1 MNAFLALLQGPDT
14 TPAAPLAE
22 AAGDAVQETW
32 RLMDLPAMWVV
43 VLILIPGAFG
53 VAYLAYWRES
63 ISNRARWSMVTLR
76 ALSFLL
82 LITVLARPVH
92 VRQQQN
98 VISPEVLLLFDDSGS
113 MSREDA
119 YTGDPEARAALQ
131 ALTGK
136 PPETITRAEIALAVR
151 DELEQYA
158 EATGYIP
165 RTFRFSDDLE
175 PLAAGSSLEG
185 RGAATAIGDAVRAA
199 LAGHRGRYIT
209 DMVIVSDGRS
219 NTGAAI
225 EEAVGAAG
233 VSGVAV
239 NTVLVG
245 DNRTEINLA
254 VELVDSP
261 DAVLEGDQVEISAR
275 VSARGTEG
283 GSVTLLLE
291 ELSTSGSEEVRT
303 VTSQEVPLVDSGD
316 RVVLVAGR
324 DALDY
329 GSSER
334 RFRLRVEPLEGE
346 RVTDD
351 NQLTLSV
358 TVTRE
363 KVRVL
368 YVEGYPRYEYRF
380 LNTELRRI
388 DDRIDVQLFLLSAT
402 PDFQQDRTRGLAS
415 LTSVPTSREELLEN
429 YDVII
434 LGDINPYDIS
444 PDPARGEE
452 FVRSL
457 FEFVERG
464 GGLCIIAGQYDMPRS
479 IAGTEFADLLPV
491 ELDRAGVSMLDV
503 PTSKEHRYTLE
514 DPGAP
519 HEIVRLEQDTETNRA
534 LWEDERGLRGFYW
547 HYPVRGAKAG
557 SQVLLR
563 HPVASIAG
571 GGDRDPLLVTGYFP
585 SGRTLFL
592 AVEATNRWRFRFGYR
607 YYEAFWRNALRWL
620 ALGRMRSGDRRFE
633 LESLR
638 TEYDISDRVTLE
650 ARVLDEDYRPSE
662 APAQKVILRTP
673 DGEETYLVLAG
684 VEGRPGLYRG
694 TYQPER
700 PGRYVSLVES
710 ETGGERVRAEFEV
723 LLPSRENADPSPDPL
738 LMERL
743 ASLTGGVAASAS
755 ELALVQEAFPPDQE
769 RREPVS
775 SQLEDAWDR
784 WATLLLALA
793 LLGSEWLLRKR
804 MELI

>member
-1 MNAFLALLQGPDT
+1 MSPLLALLQS
-14 TPAAPLAE
+14 PA
-22 AAGDAVQETW
+22 AAGDTVQETW
-32 RLMDLPAMWVV
+32 RLLELPPLWVV
-43 VLILIPGAFG
+43 VLILIPGAVG

-63 ISNRARWSMVTLR
+63 ISSGARWTMVTLR
-76 ALSFLL
+76 ALSLL
-82 LITVLARPVH
+82 LLLAVLARPVH

-98 VISPEVLLLFDDSGS
+98 VIAPEVLLLFDDSGS

-119 YTGDPEARAALQ
+119 YAGDPEARAALQ
-131 ALTGK
+131 ALTGRA
-136 PPETITRAEIALAVR
+136 PEGQTRSAIAEAVR
-151 DELEQYA
+151 ERVAKLAADR
-158 EATGYIP
+158 GYVP
-165 RTFRFSDDLE
+165 RTFRFSDDLQ
-175 PLAAGSSLEG
+175 PLAAGAGLDGKGS
-185 RGAATAIGDAVRAA
+185 ATAIGDAVRAA
-199 LAGHRGRYIT
+199 LAGYRGRYVS
-209 DMVIVSDGRS
+209 DVVVVSDGRS
-219 NTGAAI
+219 NSGSAI
-225 EEAVGAAG
+225 EEAAGAAG
-233 VSGVAV
+233 VAGVAI
-239 NTVLVG
+239 NTVVVG
-245 DNRTEINLA
+245 DDRTEVNVAI
-254 VELVDSP
+254 ELVDSP
-261 DAVLEGDQVEISAR
+261 SSVLEGDQIEIAAR
-275 VSARGTEG
+275 VSARGAEG
-283 GSVTLLLE
+283 GSVVLQLE
-291 ELSTSGSEEVRT
+291 ELSTTGSDEVRL
-303 VTSQEVPLVDSGD
+303 VTSEEVPLVDSGD

-329 GSSER
+329 GASER
-334 RFRLRVEPLEGE
+334 RFRLRVDPLEGE

-351 NQLTLSV
+351 NELVLSV

-388 DDRIDVQLFLLSAT
+388 DDRIDVQLYLLSAT
-402 PDFQQDRTRGLAS
+402 PDFQQDRTRGLPS

-434 LGDINPYDIS
+434 LGDVNPYDIS

-464 GGLCIIAGQYDMPRS
+464 GGLCVIAGQYDMPRS
-479 IAGTEFADLLPV
+479 IAGTDFADLLPV

-503 PTSKEHRYTLE
+503 PTEREHRYTLE

-519 HEIVRLEQDTETNRA
+519 HEIVRLEQDAEVNRA

-557 SQVLLR
+557 AQVLLR

-571 GGDRDPLLVTGYFP
+571 GGERDPLLVTGYFP

-638 TEYDISDRVTLE
+638 TEYDISERVTLE
-650 ARVLDEDYRPSE
+650 ARVLDEDFQPSE
-662 APAQKVILRTP
+662 EPSQAVILRTP
-673 DGEETYLVLAG
+673 DGEDVDLVLAG

-694 TYQPER
+694 TFQPER
-700 PGRYVSLVES
+700 PGRYVTLVES
-710 ETGGERVRAEFEV
+710 ETGGERVRTEFDV

-743 ASLTGGVAASAS
+743 AQLTGGIAASATDLT
-755 ELALVQEAFPPDQE
+755 ELEAAFPADQE

-784 WATLLLALA
+784 WATLLLALG
-793 LLGSEWLLRKR
+793 LLSAEWLLRKR
-804 MELI
+804 LELV

>member
-1 MNAFLALLQGPDT
+1 MSPFMSTLQT
-14 TPAAPLAE
+14 
-22 AAGDAVQETW
+22 AGDAVEETW
-32 RLMDLPAMWVV
+32 RLMEVPPLWVV

-63 ISNRARWSMVTLR
+63 ISRAARWTMVTLR
-76 ALSFLL
+76 ALSLL
-82 LITVLARPVH
+82 LLLVVLARPVH

-98 VISPEVLLLFDDSGS
+98 VIAPEVLLLFDDSGS

-119 YTGDPEARAALQ
+119 YAGDPDARAALE
-131 ALTGK
+131 ALTGQA
-136 PPETITRAEIALAVR
+136 PEGQTRARIAGAVR
-151 DELEQYA
+151 GALETLA
-158 EATGYIP
+158 ADRGYVP
-165 RTFRFSDDLE
+165 RTFRFADDLA
-175 PLAAGSSLEG
+175 PLAQGAALEG
-185 RGAATAIGDAVRAA
+185 KGAATSIGDAVRAA
-199 LAGHRGRYIT
+199 LAGHRGRYVS
-209 DMVIVSDGRS
+209 DVVIVSDGRS
-219 NTGAAI
+219 NSGSAV
-225 EEAVGAAG
+225 EEAAGAAG
-233 VSGVAV
+233 VAGVAI
-239 NTVLVG
+239 NTIVVG
-245 DNRTEINLA
+245 DDRTEVNVA

-261 DAVLEGDQVEISAR
+261 SSVLEGDQVEIAAR
-275 VSARGTEG
+275 VSARGTDG
-283 GSVTLLLE
+283 GSVVLQLE
-291 ELSTSGSEEVRT
+291 ELSTSGSEEVRL
-303 VTSQEVPLVDSGD
+303 VTSEEVPLVESGD

-334 RFRLRVEPLEGE
+334 RFRLRVDPLEGE

-351 NQLTLSV
+351 NELVLSV

-402 PDFQQDRTRGLAS
+402 PDFQQDRTRGLPA
-415 LTSVPTSREELLEN
+415 LTAVPTAREELLEN
-429 YDVII
+429 YDVVI

-479 IAGTEFADLLPV
+479 VAGTEFADLLPV

-503 PTSKEHRYTLE
+503 PTEKEHRYTLE

-519 HEIVRLEQDTETNRA
+519 HEIVRLEQDAEVNRA
-534 LWEDERGLRGFYW
+534 LWEDDRGLRGFYW

-563 HPVASIAG
+563 HPVASVAG
-571 GGDRDPLLVTGYFP
+571 GGERDPLLVTGYFP

-592 AVEATNRWRFRFGYR
+592 AVEATNRWRYRFGYR
-607 YYEAFWRNALRWL
+607 YYEAFWRNTLRWL

-650 ARVLDEDYRPSE
+650 ARVLDEDFRPSE
-662 APAQKVILRTP
+662 EPSQSVILRTP
-673 DGEETYLVLAG
+673 DGEELDLVLAG

-700 PGRYVSLVES
+700 PGRYVTLVES
-710 ETGGERVRAEFEV
+710 ETGSERVRTEFDV
-723 LLPSRENADPSPDPL
+723 LLPSRENADPSPDPI
-738 LMERL
+738 LMARL
-743 ASLTGGVAASAS
+743 AALTGGVATSAADL
-755 ELALVQEAFPPDQE
+755 EAIEAAFPPDQE

-784 WATLLLALA
+784 WATLLLALG
-793 LLGSEWLLRKR
+793 LLSAEWLLRKR
-804 MELI
+804 MELV

>member
-491 ELDRAGVSMLDV
+491 EFDRAGVSMLDV

-519 HEIVRLEQDTETNRA
+519 HEIVRLEQDTE
-534 LWEDERGLRGFYW
+534 
-547 HYPVRGAKAG
+547 
-557 SQVLLR
+557 
-563 HPVASIAG
+563 
-571 GGDRDPLLVTGYFP
+571 
-585 SGRTLFL
+585 
-592 AVEATNRWRFRFGYR
+592 
-607 YYEAFWRNALRWL
+607 
-620 ALGRMRSGDRRFE
+620 
-633 LESLR
+633 
-638 TEYDISDRVTLE
+638 
-650 ARVLDEDYRPSE
+650 
-662 APAQKVILRTP
+662 
-673 DGEETYLVLAG
+673 
-684 VEGRPGLYRG
+684 
-694 TYQPER
+694 
-700 PGRYVSLVES
+700 
-710 ETGGERVRAEFEV
+710 
-723 LLPSRENADPSPDPL
+723 
-738 LMERL
+738 
-743 ASLTGGVAASAS
+743 
-755 ELALVQEAFPPDQE
+755 
-769 RREPVS
+769 
-775 SQLEDAWDR
+775 
-784 WATLLLALA
+784 
-793 LLGSEWLLRKR
+793 
-804 MELI
+804 

>member
-1 MNAFLALLQGPDT
+1 MSPLLALLQS
-14 TPAAPLAE
+14 PA
-22 AAGDAVQETW
+22 AAGDTVQETW
-32 RLMDLPAMWVV
+32 RLLELPPLWVV
-43 VLILIPGAFG
+43 VLILIPGAVG

-63 ISNRARWSMVTLR
+63 ISSGARWTMVTLR
-76 ALSFLL
+76 ALSLL
-82 LITVLARPVH
+82 LLLAVLARPVH

-98 VISPEVLLLFDDSGS
+98 VIAPEVLLLFDDSGS

-119 YTGDPEARAALQ
+119 YAGDPEARAALQ
-131 ALTGK
+131 ALTGRA
-136 PPETITRAEIALAVR
+136 PEGQTRSAIAEAVR
-151 DELEQYA
+151 ERVAKLAADR
-158 EATGYIP
+158 GYVP
-165 RTFRFSDDLE
+165 RTFRFSDDLQ
-175 PLAAGSSLEG
+175 PLAAGAGLDGKGS
-185 RGAATAIGDAVRAA
+185 ATAIGDAVRAA
-199 LAGHRGRYIT
+199 LAGYRGRYVS
-209 DMVIVSDGRS
+209 DVVVVSDGRS
-219 NTGAAI
+219 NSGSAI
-225 EEAVGAAG
+225 EEAAGAAG
-233 VSGVAV
+233 VAGVAI
-239 NTVLVG
+239 NTVVVG
-245 DNRTEINLA
+245 DDRTEVNVAI
-254 VELVDSP
+254 ELVDSP
-261 DAVLEGDQVEISAR
+261 SSVLEGDQIEIAAR
-275 VSARGTEG
+275 VSARGAEG
-283 GSVTLLLE
+283 GSVVLQLE
-291 ELSTSGSEEVRT
+291 ELSTTGSDEVRL
-303 VTSQEVPLVDSGD
+303 VTSEEVPLVDSGD

-329 GSSER
+329 GASER
-334 RFRLRVEPLEGE
+334 RFRLRVDPLEGE

-351 NQLTLSV
+351 NELVLSV

-388 DDRIDVQLFLLSAT
+388 DDRIDVQLYLLSAT
-402 PDFQQDRTRGLAS
+402 PDFQQDRTRGLPS

-434 LGDINPYDIS
+434 LGDVNPYDIS

-464 GGLCIIAGQYDMPRS
+464 GGLCVIAGQYDMPRS
-479 IAGTEFADLLPV
+479 IAGTDFADLLPV

-503 PTSKEHRYTLE
+503 PTEREHRYTLE

-519 HEIVRLEQDTETNRA
+519 HEIVRLEQDPEVNRA

-557 SQVLLR
+557 AQVLLR

-571 GGDRDPLLVTGYFP
+571 GGERDPLLVTGYFP

-638 TEYDISDRVTLE
+638 TEYDISERVTLE
-650 ARVLDEDYRPSE
+650 ARVLDEDFQPSE
-662 APAQKVILRTP
+662 EPSQAVILRTP
-673 DGEETYLVLAG
+673 DGEDVDLVLAG

-694 TYQPER
+694 TFQPER
-700 PGRYVSLVES
+700 PGRYVTLVES
-710 ETGGERVRAEFEV
+710 ETGGERVRTEFDV

-743 ASLTGGVAASAS
+743 AQLTGGVAASATDLT
-755 ELALVQEAFPPDQE
+755 ELEAAFPADQE

-784 WATLLLALA
+784 WATLLLALG
-793 LLGSEWLLRKR
+793 LLSAEWLLRKR
-804 MELI
+804 LELV